1 MRFPI
6 IRQLE
11 HKDCG
16 ATCIQMITQYYG
28 NKVPMSVIKNL
39 CDVTRIGLSVF
50 DLTECMKKLGFA
62 VTASTISFDFV
73 LRAPLPIII
82 FWRQEHYV
90 VLYKIALKAG
100 KRFFYIADPA
110 YGALK
115 LKEEDFLNYSFKNGE
130 GIIIVM
136 KPLRHFKEAIYVK
149 EESGGPLK
157 KLSDLFV
164 SHFKR
169 NRLKLSLSLV
179 LLLVAIGLNWMIP
192 VLLRK
197 IVDDGIVAKSFTTTM
212 TLLMMQLVFFGS
224 YSISNA
230 MSTLVLTKMN
240 FTLSLKYIG
249 EYLYKLLRLPIK
261 IFDNRLNTDLINR
274 MEDQE
279 RIQGFLTYKG
289 IEILIALIN
298 LVVFS
303 CLLFYYSKLSFLV
316 FLFLSVLT
324 IVWSV
329 LFLEKRKRLEYD
341 RFYMRSENKNT
352 VYEIVN
358 GMPEIKL
365 NAAEESQIAKWEK
378 SQSKLNNISLSSLY
392 LNYYQITGGTFFN
405 KLRDIIIMGICAY
418 FIISSNDLTIGTM
431 MTISYILGQLSGPVS
446 QLTGIMSSM
455 QDTVNSIER
464 LEEIQ
469 KKEDEDNTCKVFPPV
484 QLSCGIKVTKV
495 HFKYINNASKY
506 VINDVSFNIPRGKVT
521 AIVGASG
528 CGKTTL
534 VKLLLSFYY
543 PQLGDIYLDGV
554 KLSEINSHEWRKM
567 CGVVMQNG
575 YIFSGTVAENI
586 ALAELAPDMERVR
599 NAAKLACI
607 DDFVETLPMKYQTK
621 IGKVGL
627 EISGGQRQRILIA
640 RAIYKNPQF
649 IILDEATSSLDA
661 NNERLILKNLDEFF
675 HGKTVVIVAHRLST
689 VKNADNIIVMD
700 RGRIVEQGTHEKLAH
715 ARGLYYELVRNQLE
729 LGN

>member
-1 MRFPI
+1 
-6 IRQLE
+6 
-11 HKDCG
+11 
-16 ATCIQMITQYYG
+16 
-28 NKVPMSVIKNL
+28 
-39 CDVTRIGLSVF
+39 
-50 DLTECMKKLGFA
+50 
-62 VTASTISFDFV
+62 
-73 LRAPLPIII
+73 
-82 FWRQEHYV
+82 
-90 VLYKIALKAG
+90 
-100 KRFFYIADPA
+100 
-110 YGALK
+110 
-115 LKEEDFLNYSFKNGE
+115 
-130 GIIIVM
+130 
-136 KPLRHFKEAIYVK
+136 
-149 EESGGPLK
+149 
-157 KLSDLFV
+157 
-164 SHFKR
+164 
-169 NRLKLSLSLV
+169 
-179 LLLVAIGLNWMIP
+179 MIP

-230 MSTLVLTKMN
+230 MSTLILTKMN

>member
-1 MRFPI
+1 M
-6 IRQLE
+6 
-11 HKDCG
+11 
-16 ATCIQMITQYYG
+16 
-28 NKVPMSVIKNL
+28 
-39 CDVTRIGLSVF
+39 
-50 DLTECMKKLGFA
+50 
-62 VTASTISFDFV
+62 
-73 LRAPLPIII
+73 
-82 FWRQEHYV
+82 
-90 VLYKIALKAG
+90 
-100 KRFFYIADPA
+100 
-110 YGALK
+110 
-115 LKEEDFLNYSFKNGE
+115 
-130 GIIIVM
+130 
-136 KPLRHFKEAIYVK
+136 
-149 EESGGPLK
+149 
-157 KLSDLFV
+157 
-164 SHFKR
+164 
-169 NRLKLSLSLV
+169 
-179 LLLVAIGLNWMIP
+179 
-192 VLLRK
+192 
-197 IVDDGIVAKSFTTTM
+197 
-212 TLLMMQLVFFGS
+212 
-224 YSISNA
+224 
-230 MSTLVLTKMN
+230 
-240 FTLSLKYIG
+240 
-249 EYLYKLLRLPIK
+249 
-261 IFDNRLNTDLINR
+261 
-274 MEDQE
+274 
-279 RIQGFLTYKG
+279 
-289 IEILIALIN
+289 
-298 LVVFS
+298 
-303 CLLFYYSKLSFLV
+303 
-316 FLFLSVLT
+316 FLSVLT

-554 KLSEINSHEWRKM
+554 KQSEINSHEWRKM